1 MLKAIH
7 NYVVLQK
14 KECKQ
19 EGKIYMPS
27 TDSPVYVVLSVG
39 ENVSHIE
46 VGQKVV
52 LQEKPQLFQQGMKE
66 YYIISAEYIS
76 AIVEYNYE

>member
-14 KECKQ
+14 KECKS

-39 ENVSHIE
+39 ENVSTIE
-46 VGQKVV
+46 VGQEVI
-52 LQEKPQLFQQGMKE
+52 LQENPQLFQQGMKE
-66 YYIISAEYIS
+66 YYITSIEYIS
-76 AIVEYNYE
+76 AIVERDDE